1 MRKTYMRVSIG
12 TLVENARALR
22 ARIPE
27 NVKMLCVVKADAY
40 GHGAAKLAPA
50 LSGVVDA
57 FAVAIVEEARELRQT
72 GVKNTIVILGGACE
86 ESVREAVRC
95 GASQAVYEPEMLF
108 ELEDEAK
115 KLGTTAKAHL
125 KVDTGMT
132 RIGVRGDGALNALLD
147 AWKKCP
153 HVEMEGIFTHFCV
166 AENDPEFT
174 RLQNERF
181 ERAIRIVRAAG
192 YRPIAHAAASSA
204 MLNPEYQHDMVR
216 AGIALYGGGMP
227 EVPELKFAQT
237 LISMPIRMETIEPGD
252 TVGYGRTFTASRKT
266 RVMTIPI
273 GYGDGYPRLLGN
285 RAEVLIRG
293 KRVPVIGNVCMDM
306 LMADVTDIPE
316 AQMGDSVV
324 LMGAQGD
331 DRITPDELAEKA
343 ETIGY
348 EIMLGFSARVPR
360 VYADEREER

>member
-1 MRKTYMRVSIG
+1 MNKP
-12 TLVENARALR
+12 TLVIMAAGMGSRFGGCKQ
-22 ARIPE
+22 ITP
-27 NVKMLCVVKADAY
+27 VDSD
-40 GHGAAKLAPA
+40 GHLIIDY
-50 LSGVVDA
+50 SIFD
-57 FAVAIVEEARELRQT
+57 
-72 GVKNTIVILGGACE
+72 
-86 ESVREAVRC
+86 AVRAGFGSVVC
-95 GASQAVYEPEMLF
+95 VIKPEM
-108 ELEDEAK
+108 EADFRAAI
-115 KLGTTAKAHL
+115 GDRISRRVDL
-125 KVDTGMT
+125 KYAYQT
-132 RIGVRGDGALNALLD
+132 LD
-147 AWKKCP
+147 RLPA
-153 HVEMEGIFTHFCV
+153 GYSI
-166 AENDPEFT
+166 PEFT

-192 YRPIAHAAASSA
+192 YQPIAHAAASSA

-216 AGIALYGGGMP
+216 AGVALYGGGMP

-237 LISMPIRMETIEPGD
+237 LISTPIRMETIEPGD

-293 KRVPVIGNVCMDM
+293 KRAPVIGNVCMDM

-343 ETIGY
+343 GTIGY
-348 EIMLGFSARVPR
+348 EIMLGYSARVPR